1 MDIISL
7 IDGYGP
13 IEQSLIAGLFTWF
26 MTAAGAG
33 LVFFFRDIDRKV
45 LDGMLGF
52 AAGVMIA
59 ASCCG
64 LLGPAIDQTSGEGL
78 VKVLPAAIGFVLGG
92 ICMRL
97 IDAYH
102 PHLHPG
108 APPEET
114 EGVKT
119 TWHRSK
125 LLIAAITLHNV
136 PEGLAVGVAF
146 GAAASGES
154 LGAAVALAIGI
165 GIRF

>member
-59 ASCCG
+59 ASCFG

-97 IDAYH
+97 IDAYL

-119 TWHRSK
+119 C
-125 LLIAAITLHNV
+125 LLYTS
-136 PEGLAVGVAF
+136 PSPRDGLLSRMPSSA
-146 GAAASGES
+146 
-154 LGAAVALAIGI
+154 
-165 GIRF
+165 

>member
-1 MDIISL
+1 MDVISL

-59 ASCCG
+59 ASCFG

-92 ICMRL
+92 ICMRSVS
-97 IDAYH
+97 YT
-102 PHLHPG
+102 HL
-108 APPEET
+108 
-114 EGVKT
+114 
-119 TWHRSK
+119 
-125 LLIAAITLHNV
+125 TL
-136 PEGLAVGVAF
+136 PTKA
-146 GAAASGES
+146 
-154 LGAAVALAIGI
+154 
-165 GIRF
+165 